1 MKRRQHKLE
10 NHETESMVLLSFMDT
25 PYALLTER
33 KLFLYATAFIIIQ
46 EEEMW
51 PGDALDKLAH
61 SPPGAIHYVL

>member
-1 MKRRQHKLE
+1 MKCQQHKLE
-10 NHETESMVLLSFMDT
+10 NHETESMVLFSFMDT
-25 PYALLTER
+25 LYALLIVR
-33 KLFLYATAFIIIQ
+33 KLFLYAAALIIIQ